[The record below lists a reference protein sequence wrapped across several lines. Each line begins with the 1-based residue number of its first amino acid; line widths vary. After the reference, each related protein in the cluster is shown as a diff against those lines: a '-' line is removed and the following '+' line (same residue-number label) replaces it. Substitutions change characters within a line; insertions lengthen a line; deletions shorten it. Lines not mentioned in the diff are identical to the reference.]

1 MLHFR
6 KGDVMSF
13 NDIVGQ
19 ERVIKILTK
28 SLKENKVSSS
38 YIFVGG
44 EGTGKKLTAIEFAK
58 ALNCLNLSKGTKACE
73 NCQSCTEISKQSSPD
88 LKIIEPI
95 KSSIKIEQIREMR
108 KEVGLK
114 PFKNKKKVYIIDKAE
129 KMTLEASNCLLKTIE
144 EPPYYAI
151 IILICSKIDPILPT
165 IVSRCQIINFGL
177 ITSLKIKE
185 LLLNKI
191 NDLEKGKAE
200 IISKLAQGSI
210 GKAFNLA
217 IDKEYFIRREEII
230 GYLSAISPGKYSDDV
245 FIKVE
250 KVVSE
255 IDRIEEILE
264 MVKLWYRDILIIK
277 NTGDH
282 KYVANCDKLEVLD
295 KKSQIYSQEILI
307 DILDYLEQAEEYLI
321 KNVNKRLILERL
333 YIKMVGVEYCL
344 K

>member
-1 MLHFR
+1 
-6 KGDVMSF
+6 MSF
-13 NDIVGQ
+13 KDIVGQ
-19 ERVIKILTK
+19 ERAIKILKK

-38 YIFVGG
+38 YIFVGS
-44 EGTGKKLTAIEFAK
+44 EGTGKKLTAIEFTK
-58 ALNCLNLSKGTKACE
+58 AVNCLNLNKNLEACD
-73 NCQSCTEISKQSSPD
+73 NCHSCNEINKQCCPD
-88 LKIIEPI
+88 LKIVEAT
-95 KSSIKIEQIREMR
+95 KGSIKIEQIREIR
-108 KEVGLK
+108 KEIELK
-114 PFKNKKKVYIIDKAE
+114 PFRSKKKVYIIDKAE

-165 IVSRCQIINFGL
+165 IISRCQIVNFGL

-191 NDLEKGKAE
+191 DNLEKDKAK

-210 GKAFNLA
+210 GKAFKLSA
-217 IDKEYFIRREEII
+217 DKEYFIRREKMLD
-230 GYLSAISPGKYSDDV
+230 YLSIILPGKYGEDI
-245 FIKVE
+245 FTKVE
-250 KVVSE
+250 KIMSE

-264 MVKLWYRDILIIK
+264 MIKLWYRDILIIK
-277 NTGDH
+277 NTGSQ
-282 KYVANCDKLEVLD
+282 KYIANCDKLEILG
-295 KKSQIYSQEILI
+295 KKSQIYSQKMLI
-307 DILDYLEQAEEYLI
+307 DILDYLEQIEEYLM

>member
-1 MLHFR
+1 
-6 KGDVMSF
+6 MSF

-38 YIFVGG
+38 YIFVGS
-44 EGTGKKLTAIEFAK
+44 EGTGKKLVAIEFSK
-58 ALNCLNLSKGTKACE
+58 AVNCLNLSKGSEACE
-73 NCQSCTEISKQSSPD
+73 NCQSCTEISKQFSPD

-95 KSSIKIEQIREMR
+95 KNSIKIEQIREMR
-108 KEVGLK
+108 KEIGLK
-114 PFKNKKKVYIIDKAE
+114 PFKNKKKIYIIDKAE

-165 IVSRCQIINFGL
+165 IVSRCQILNFGL

-185 LLLNKI
+185 LLLNKV
-191 NDLEKGKAE
+191 NNLEKEKAE

-210 GKAFNLA
+210 GKAFKLA
-217 IDKEYFIRREEII
+217 IDKEYFIRREEIVD
-230 GYLSAISPGKYSDDV
+230 YLSAISPGKYSDDV
-245 FIKVE
+245 FAKVE
-250 KVVSE
+250 KIVSE
-255 IDRIEEILE
+255 INRIEEVLE
-264 MVKLWYRDILIIK
+264 IVKLWYRDILIIK
-277 NTGDH
+277 NTGDQ
-282 KYVANCDKLEVLD
+282 KYIANCDKLEVLD

-307 DILDYLEQAEEYLI
+307 DILDYLEQVEEYLI

>member
-1 MLHFR
+1 
-6 KGDVMSF
+6 MSF

-38 YIFVGG
+38 YIFVGS
-44 EGTGKKLTAIEFAK
+44 EGTGKKLVAIEFSK
-58 ALNCLNLSKGTKACE
+58 AVNCLNLSKGSEACE
-73 NCQSCTEISKQSSPD
+73 NCQSCTEISKQFSPD

-95 KSSIKIEQIREMR
+95 KNSIKIEQIREMR
-108 KEVGLK
+108 KEIGLK
-114 PFKNKKKVYIIDKAE
+114 PFKNKKKIYIIDKAE

-165 IVSRCQIINFGL
+165 IVSRCQILNFGL

-185 LLLNKI
+185 LLLNKV
-191 NDLEKGKAE
+191 NNLEKEKAE

-210 GKAFNLA
+210 GKAFKLLT
-217 IDKEYFIRREEII
+217 DKEYFIRRETLLN
-230 GYLSAISPGKYSDDV
+230 YLSTIVPGKYSND
-245 FIKVE
+245 FFEKVE
-250 KVVSE
+250 KIILE
-255 IDRIEEILE
+255 IDKIEEILE
-264 MVKLWYRDILIIK
+264 IIKLWYRDILIIK
-277 NTGDH
+277 KTGKQ
-282 KYVANCDKLEVLD
+282 KYIVNCDKVEMLG
-295 KKSQIYSQEILI
+295 KKSQVYSQKMLI
-307 DILDYLEQAEEYLI
+307 DILNYLELAEEYLT

-333 YIKMVGVEYCL
+333 YMKMVGVEYCL

>member
-1 MLHFR
+1 
-6 KGDVMSF
+6 MSF
-13 NDIVGQ
+13 KDIVGQ

-38 YIFVGG
+38 YIFVGS
-44 EGTGKKLTAIEFAK
+44 EGTGKKLAAIEFSK
-58 ALNCLNLSKGTKACE
+58 AVNCLNLSKDSEACE
-73 NCQSCTEISKQSSPD
+73 DCQSCTEISKQSSPD

-108 KEVGLK
+108 KEIGLK
-114 PFKNKKKVYIIDKAE
+114 PFKNKKKIYIIDKAE

-165 IVSRCQIINFGL
+165 IVSRCQIVNFGL

-191 NDLEKGKAE
+191 NNLEKGKAE

-210 GKAFNLA
+210 GKAFKLST
-217 IDKEYFIRREEII
+217 DKEYFIRREEVIN
-230 GYLSAISPGKYSDDV
+230 YLSAISPGKYSDDI
-245 FIKVE
+245 FAKVE
-250 KVVSE
+250 KIVSE

-264 MVKLWYRDILIIK
+264 MVKLWYRDTLIIK
-277 NTGDH
+277 NTGDQ
-282 KYVANCDKLEVLD
+282 KYIANCDKLEILEE
-295 KKSQIYSQEILI
+295 KSQIYSQEILI
-307 DILDYLEQAEEYLI
+307 DILDYLEKVEEYLM

-333 YIKMVGVEYCL
+333 YIKMVGVEYCQR
-344 K
+344 

>member
-1 MLHFR
+1 
-6 KGDVMSF
+6 MSF

-38 YIFVGG
+38 YIFVGS
-44 EGTGKKLTAIEFAK
+44 EGTGKKLVAIEFSK
-58 ALNCLNLSKGTKACE
+58 AVNCLNLSKGSEACE
-73 NCQSCTEISKQSSPD
+73 NCQSCTEISKQFSPD

-95 KSSIKIEQIREMR
+95 KNSIKIEQIREMR
-108 KEVGLK
+108 KEIGLK
-114 PFKNKKKVYIIDKAE
+114 PFKNKKKIYIIDKAE

-151 IILICSKIDPILPT
+151 IILICSKIDSILPT
-165 IVSRCQIINFGL
+165 IVSRCQILNFGL

-185 LLLNKI
+185 LLLNKV
-191 NDLEKGKAE
+191 NNLEKEKAE

-210 GKAFNLA
+210 GKAFKLA
-217 IDKEYFIRREEII
+217 IDKEYFIRREEIVD
-230 GYLSAISPGKYSDDV
+230 YLSAISPGKYSDDV
-245 FIKVE
+245 FVKVE
-250 KVVSE
+250 KIVSE
-255 IDRIEEILE
+255 INRIEEVLE
-264 MVKLWYRDILIIK
+264 IVELWYRDILIIK
-277 NTGDH
+277 NTGDQ
-282 KYVANCDKLEVLD
+282 KYIANCDKLEVLD